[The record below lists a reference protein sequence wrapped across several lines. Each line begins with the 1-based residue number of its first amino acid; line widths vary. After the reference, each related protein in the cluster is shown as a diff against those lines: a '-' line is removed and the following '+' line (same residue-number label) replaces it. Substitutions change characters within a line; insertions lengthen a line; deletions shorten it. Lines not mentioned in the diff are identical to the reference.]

1 MTTKKELL
9 DKVKALKSTNKGQ
22 IKGALASMTKDQL
35 QAIID
40 KFGSTEDKPAE
51 EPASAI
57 PPTKKR
63 KELIDRVKHLKT
75 TCQGKIKGAITTM
88 SSEKLQSI
96 IDHFDGKGQSSA
108 IGVKKRRAPKEPT
121 GTTETPSMVMRR
133 KTDKAKKGLQ
143 GFRDRRERGGAML
156 YGGGM

>member
-22 IKGALASMTKDQL
+22 IKGALAAMTKDQL

-51 EPASAI
+51 EPASAM
-57 PPTKKR
+57 PSTNKR
-63 KELIDRVKHLKT
+63 KQLLDRVKHLKA
-75 TCQGKIKGAITTM
+75 TCQGKIKGAISAM
-88 SSEKLQSI
+88 SAEKLQSI

-108 IGVKKRRAPKEPT
+108 IGVKKRRAPKDTTAP
-121 GTTETPSMVMRR
+121 TETPSIVMRR
-133 KTDKAKKGLQ
+133 KTDKAKKALQ
-143 GFRDRRERGGAML
+143 RFKDRRERGGAML
-156 YGGGM
+156 YGS